1 MSGEEDEKPMLI
13 LRDIHKFY
21 GTNEVLKGISLE
33 VRKGELVTF
42 VGPSGC
48 GKTTLLRLIG
58 GFTDIS
64 SGDIILDGKRINDLP
79 PNLRDTRIC
88 FQNYALFPHMTVA
101 ENVGYGLKINR
112 WPKEKIRARV
122 NDLLE
127 MVELQ
132 AFGDRMIDKLSGGQ
146 QQRVAFARALS
157 LEPKVLLLDEP
168 LSNLD
173 ANLRLV
179 MREEI
184 RKLQERL
191 HITTVFVTHDQF
203 EAMAISDRLVVM
215 KNGLIEQVGSPI
227 EIYERPANEF
237 IAAFVG
243 YVNFMDGADR
253 VDRSRRR
260 APPSSIRSTAPSRS
274 HSSRTISA
282 RGDDVLMV
290 VRPESV
296 TLSLDC
302 GSRRKNVHLRDL
314 EILHVRRVAGEVHRG
329 DRREED
335 DHRPVQPAR
344 CAAFQ
349 TGREGGGGDPPERPS
364 PEKEK
369 IGNITSD
376 ITRAGYPRKGEPA
389 RVCFMADRIP
399 QWNQDPVRR
408 GAGIGGDYKNLS
420 TGVSFRPK
428 ASATPLKVT
437 LPLMTFAPFWIS

>member
-1 MSGEEDEKPMLI
+1 MSMNANEKPMLI
-13 LRDIHKFY
+13 LKDIHKFY
-21 GTNEVLKGISLE
+21 GNNEVLKGVSLE

-64 SGDIILDGKRINDLP
+64 SGDIILDGQRINDLP

-101 ENVGYGLKINR
+101 ENVGYGLKINK
-112 WPKEKIRARV
+112 WPKDKIAARV
-122 NDLLE
+122 HELLE
-127 MVELQ
+127 MVELDE
-132 AFGDRMIDKLSGGQ
+132 FGDRMIDKLSGGQ

-215 KNGLIEQVGSPI
+215 KNGLIEQVGTPI

-237 IAAFVG
+237 IAGFVG
-243 YVNFMDGADR
+243 YVNFMDGR
-253 VDRSRRR
+253 IE
-260 APPSSIRSTAPSRS
+260 SIDETTCNTVVHTEYGRLMITLEQDDVK
-274 HSSRTISA
+274 T
-282 RGDDVLMV
+282 GDDVLMV
-290 VRPESV
+290 IRPESV
-296 TLSLDC
+296 SLSLDC
-302 GSRRKNVHLRDL
+302 QDKRQNVICGTLVSYMYAGSIAKCTVMIGDKKMIIDQYNPRDAQQFLHAAKVEVEIPRSVHL
-314 EILHVRRVAGEVHRG
+314 
-329 DRREED
+329 
-335 DHRPVQPAR
+335 
-344 CAAFQ
+344 
-349 TGREGGGGDPPERPS
+349 
-364 PEKEK
+364 
-369 IGNITSD
+369 
-376 ITRAGYPRKGEPA
+376 
-389 RVCFMADRIP
+389 
-399 QWNQDPVRR
+399 
-408 GAGIGGDYKNLS
+408 
-420 TGVSFRPK
+420 
-428 ASATPLKVT
+428 LKKKK
-437 LPLMTFAPFWIS
+437 

>member
-1 MSGEEDEKPMLI
+1 MSGKTDAKPMLI

-33 VRKGELVTF
+33 VKKGELVTF

-112 WPKEKIRARV
+112 WPKERIKARV

-127 MVELQ
+127 MVELR

-191 HITTVFVTHDQF
+191 QITTVFVTHDQF

-215 KNGLIEQVGSPI
+215 KDGLIEQVGSPI

-237 IAAFVG
+237 IAGFVG
-243 YVNFMDGADR
+243 YVNFMDGRIASIDAATRNAIVDTEYGPIEIALEQAD
-253 VDRSRRR
+253 
-260 APPSSIRSTAPSRS
+260 IRK
-274 HSSRTISA
+274 
-282 RGDDVLMV
+282 GEDVLMV

-296 TLSLDC
+296 SLSLNC
-302 GSRRKNVHLRDL
+302 GTSRKNTICGTLKSYMYAGSLAKCTVAIGEKKMIIDQYNPRDAQHFKQAEKVEVEIPRSVHLL
-314 EILHVRRVAGEVHRG
+314 
-329 DRREED
+329 
-335 DHRPVQPAR
+335 
-344 CAAFQ
+344 
-349 TGREGGGGDPPERPS
+349 
-364 PEKEK
+364 KK
-369 IGNITSD
+369 K
-376 ITRAGYPRKGEPA
+376 KG
-389 RVCFMADRIP
+389 
-399 QWNQDPVRR
+399 
-408 GAGIGGDYKNLS
+408 
-420 TGVSFRPK
+420 
-428 ASATPLKVT
+428 
-437 LPLMTFAPFWIS
+437 LPG

>member
-1 MSGEEDEKPMLI
+1 MLI

-33 VRKGELVTF
+33 VKKGELVTF

-112 WPKEKIRARV
+112 WPKEKIKARV

-191 HITTVFVTHDQF
+191 QITTVFVTHDQF

-237 IAAFVG
+237 IAGFVG
-243 YVNFMDGADR
+243 YVNFMDGRIA
-253 VDRSRRR
+253 VDRCGDAHRRR
-260 APPSSIRSTAPSRS
+260 RYGVRPIRGCTGAGRRSSGATMSSWSSGRRASPSRW
-274 HSSRTISA
+274 TA
-282 RGDDVLMV
+282 
-290 VRPESV
+290 EA
-296 TLSLDC
+296 
-302 GSRRKNVHLRDL
+302 RRKNVICGTLKSYMYAGSLAKCTVAIGEKKMIIDQYNPRDAQHFKQAEKVEVEIPRSVHL
-314 EILHVRRVAGEVHRG
+314 
-329 DRREED
+329 
-335 DHRPVQPAR
+335 
-344 CAAFQ
+344 
-349 TGREGGGGDPPERPS
+349 
-364 PEKEK
+364 
-369 IGNITSD
+369 
-376 ITRAGYPRKGEPA
+376 
-389 RVCFMADRIP
+389 
-399 QWNQDPVRR
+399 
-408 GAGIGGDYKNLS
+408 
-420 TGVSFRPK
+420 
-428 ASATPLKVT
+428 LKKKK
-437 LPLMTFAPFWIS
+437 

>member
-1 MSGEEDEKPMLI
+1 MDMNAAEKPMLI

-21 GTNEVLKGISLE
+21 GKNEVIKGVSLE
-33 VRKGELVTF
+33 VRRGELVTF

-64 SGDIILDGKRINDLP
+64 SGDIILDGQRINDLP

-101 ENVGYGLKINR
+101 ENVGYGLKINK
-112 WPKEKIRARV
+112 WPKDKAAARV
-122 NDLLE
+122 RDLLE
-127 MVELQ
+127 MVELE

-215 KNGLIEQVGSPI
+215 KDGLIEQVGTPI

-243 YVNFMDGADR
+243 YVNFMKGRIA
-253 VDRSRRR
+253 
-260 APPSSIRSTAPSRS
+260 SIDEKT
-274 HSSRTISA
+274 RTMVVETQYGKFEINLEQEEM
-282 RGDDVLMV
+282 RNGDEVLMV

-296 TLSLDC
+296 SLSLDVGVNRQNVLC
-302 GSRRKNVHLRDL
+302 GTLKTYMYAGSLAKCTVMVGDKKMIIDQYNPRDAVHFKNAEKVEVEIPRSVHL
-314 EILHVRRVAGEVHRG
+314 
-329 DRREED
+329 
-335 DHRPVQPAR
+335 
-344 CAAFQ
+344 
-349 TGREGGGGDPPERPS
+349 
-364 PEKEK
+364 
-369 IGNITSD
+369 
-376 ITRAGYPRKGEPA
+376 
-389 RVCFMADRIP
+389 
-399 QWNQDPVRR
+399 
-408 GAGIGGDYKNLS
+408 
-420 TGVSFRPK
+420 
-428 ASATPLKVT
+428 LKKKK
-437 LPLMTFAPFWIS
+437 

>member
-1 MSGEEDEKPMLI
+1 MDMNATEKPMLI
-13 LRDIHKFY
+13 LKDIHKFY
-21 GTNEVLKGISLE
+21 GKNEVIKGVSLE
-33 VRKGELVTF
+33 VRRGELVTF

-64 SGDIILDGKRINDLP
+64 SGDIILDGQRINDLP

-101 ENVGYGLKINR
+101 ENVGYGLKINK
-112 WPKEKIRARV
+112 WPKDKINARV
-122 NDLLE
+122 KELLE
-127 MVELQ
+127 MVELE

-243 YVNFMDGADR
+243 YVNFMDGRIESIDQATRDTVVATPYGKFEITSGTGR
-253 VDRSRRR
+253 YPHRRR
-260 APPSSIRSTAPSRS
+260 SPHG
-274 HSSRTISA
+274 HSSGERYPLD
-282 RGDDVLMV
+282 G
-290 VRPESV
+290 
-296 TLSLDC
+296 LS
-302 GSRRKNVHLRDL
+302 GAAGKNVLCGTLKTYMYAGSLAKCTVMIGDKKMIIDQYNPRDAKHFKHAEKVEVEIPRSVHL
-314 EILHVRRVAGEVHRG
+314 
-329 DRREED
+329 
-335 DHRPVQPAR
+335 
-344 CAAFQ
+344 
-349 TGREGGGGDPPERPS
+349 
-364 PEKEK
+364 
-369 IGNITSD
+369 
-376 ITRAGYPRKGEPA
+376 
-389 RVCFMADRIP
+389 
-399 QWNQDPVRR
+399 
-408 GAGIGGDYKNLS
+408 
-420 TGVSFRPK
+420 
-428 ASATPLKVT
+428 LKKR
-437 LPLMTFAPFWIS
+437 

>member
-1 MSGEEDEKPMLI
+1 MTTKGVIGNMDRKENEKPMLI

-21 GTNEVLKGISLE
+21 GTNEVLRGVSLE
-33 VRKGELVTF
+33 VKRGELVTF

-64 SGDIILDGKRINDLP
+64 AGEIILDGQRINDLP

-101 ENVGYGLKINR
+101 ENVGYGLKINK
-112 WPKEKIRARV
+112 WPKDKTVARV
-122 NDLLE
+122 RELLE
-127 MVELQ
+127 MVELE
-132 AFGDRMIDKLSGGQ
+132 AFRDRMIDQLSGGQ

-215 KNGLIEQVGSPI
+215 KNGLIEQVGTPI

-243 YVNFMDGADR
+243 YVNFMAGRVESIDR
-253 VDRSRRR
+253 TTQDTVINTEFGRLAIALEQNDVQ
-260 APPSSIRSTAPSRS
+260 T
-274 HSSRTISA
+274 
-282 RGDDVLMV
+282 GDDVLMV
-290 VRPESV
+290 IRPESV
-296 TLSLDC
+296 SLSLDC
-302 GSRRKNVHLRDL
+302 GTGRQNVLCGILKTYMYAGSIAKCTVLIGERKMIVDQYNPRDAQKFQHADKVEVEIPRSVHL
-314 EILHVRRVAGEVHRG
+314 
-329 DRREED
+329 
-335 DHRPVQPAR
+335 
-344 CAAFQ
+344 
-349 TGREGGGGDPPERPS
+349 
-364 PEKEK
+364 
-369 IGNITSD
+369 
-376 ITRAGYPRKGEPA
+376 
-389 RVCFMADRIP
+389 
-399 QWNQDPVRR
+399 
-408 GAGIGGDYKNLS
+408 
-420 TGVSFRPK
+420 
-428 ASATPLKVT
+428 LKKKK
-437 LPLMTFAPFWIS
+437 